1 MDTGEAQRRFEKGAR
16 RAIRGSFL
24 TVMLCLAAGHYY
36 FWAVHLDILKAE
48 RNHYFVPAKGQFVVL
63 RSTP

>member
-1 MDTGEAQRRFEKGAR
+1 MTADEAQRRFDRGAR

-24 TVMLCLAAGHYY
+24 TVMLALAAGHYY

-48 RNHYFVPAKGQFVVL
+48 RNHYFVPAKGQFVTL
-63 RSTP
+63 RSTR